1 MFAHETLCPII
12 IYWWWQNLNL
22 GSFLVQKRSI
32 MGLKNEKMLFGQAK
46 CKFLQFCDICIPRQF
61 TDQGGEIKKKIAKY
75 YLEKRVIKNYQ
86 SCEFISKLEYWGRDR
101 DIFYLLI
108 LFFIF

>member
-1 MFAHETLCPII
+1 MRRCFLDKRNVNFFSFVIFASLG
-12 IYWWWQNLNL
+12 NLQIK
-22 GSFLVQKRSI
+22 V
-32 MGLKNEKMLFGQAK
+32 EKL
-46 CKFLQFCDICIPRQF
+46 
-61 TDQGGEIKKKIAKY
+61 KKKIAKY